1 MPFKLPDLLIK
12 FFMHLTKSCSTT
24 NMYTFSVHQ
33 RLKSRIDRRSLN
45 QWVYQWL
52 TAVFESQLYPDL
64 VLLSWIWC
72 CTDDDDDYDAIS
84 NRMCMSKRRV
94 VYLSDDESAV
104 REHHHFSSTS
114 VFLSLLFCSS
124 DAIAC
129 GMMFLDHS
137 WNLFSKWYNRVH
149 TYLFFALISTA
160 SVTLMSVVGGRR
172 DIDHGTC
179 NNVFYRQINSRSTL
193 FCSGLSIERVMI
205 ALTIHW

>member
-1 MPFKLPDLLIK
+1 
-12 FFMHLTKSCSTT
+12 MHLTKSCSTT

-104 REHHHFSSTS
+104 REHRIIIFHQLQFSWVCCSAVLMLLLAEWCFLIIHEISFQNGTIECIHIFFLHWS
-114 VFLSLLFCSS
+114 VLPPLRWWASS
-124 DAIAC
+124 EAD
-129 GMMFLDHS
+129 GP
-137 WNLFSKWYNRVH
+137 
-149 TYLFFALISTA
+149 
-160 SVTLMSVVGGRR
+160 
-172 DIDHGTC
+172 
-179 NNVFYRQINSRSTL
+179 
-193 FCSGLSIERVMI
+193 
-205 ALTIHW
+205 